1 MLNKIQKK
9 KSDTN
14 FIGLYRVFHENDP
27 RYVTPTQKP
36 FPLPRL
42 FQY

>member
-9 KSDTN
+9 SDTN
-14 FIGLYRVFHENDP
+14 FTGLYRGVFHENDP